1 MNKIKL
7 LSKLQS
13 FFDADERKRVQSVDE
28 IRVVLNKLKN
38 KLLQTKK
45 SYSLCTNEA
54 FKKAL
59 QLEIDVITAQ
69 IEKGERYL
77 EELVTKNDK

>member
-7 LSKLQS
+7 MSKLQS

-28 IRVVLNKLKN
+28 IKDVLGKLKT
-38 KLLQTKK
+38 KLEHSKK
-45 SYSLCTNEA
+45 SYSLCTNAE

-59 QLEIDVITAQ
+59 LLEIDVITAQ

-77 EELVTKNDK
+77 QELVSKNDK

>member
-13 FFDADERKRVQSVDE
+13 FFDADERKRLQSVDE
-28 IRVVLNKLKN
+28 IKDVLGKLKT
-38 KLLQTKK
+38 KLEHSKK

-59 QLEIDVITAQ
+59 LLEIDVITAQ

-77 EELVTKNDK
+77 QELVTKNDT

>member
-28 IRVVLNKLKN
+28 IRGVLNKLQN

-45 SYSLCTNEA
+45 SYSLCTNVA

-77 EELVTKNDK
+77 QELVTPNDK